1 LARNRKKPSEKQ
13 KVNKSKLQRFH
24 RLSDKLANLKKK
36 LKREEDEIE
45 KLQKELKKLK
55 RTRENLEKRRK
66 LKAKIKEHKKHI
78 AQLKAQ
84 ESKTHKLVKGLYT
97 EIYKPAKRGE
107 LGKYWKQKLT
117 RTFMKKL
124 GLR

>member
-1 LARNRKKPSEKQ
+1 LPRKSESERKIS
-13 KVNKSKLQRFH
+13 KSKLQRFR

-45 KLQKELKKLK
+45 KLQRDLKNLK

-66 LKAKIKEHKKHI
+66 LKAKIKEHKKRI

-84 ESKTHKLVKGLYT
+84 ESKTRKLVKSVYN
-97 EIYKPAKRGE
+97 EIYKPARRGE

-124 GLR
+124 GLL